1 MFTGIV
7 EELGTVKKI
16 KKGARK
22 GQKQPANKIGVKKE
36 KNRRKRSQR

>member
-16 KKGARK
+16 KKGA
-22 GQKQPANKIGVKKE
+22 KKSKYKVYPNSK
-36 KNRRKRSQR
+36 KNRNKYLK